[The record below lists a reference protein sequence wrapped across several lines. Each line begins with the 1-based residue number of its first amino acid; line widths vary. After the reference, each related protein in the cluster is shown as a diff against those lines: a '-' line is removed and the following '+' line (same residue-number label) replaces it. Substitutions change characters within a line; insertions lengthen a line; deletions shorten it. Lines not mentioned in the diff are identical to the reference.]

1 MVATNGKVTT
11 IKRTSEFSHLDNLVN
26 EIYSIEQDLRKA
38 KVELTGLE
46 DSLDLYKFE
55 VEKAI
60 ADDATLKN
68 DNQRKAKRLE
78 LQNKPD
84 YSQMIANILK
94 AKDKINHLEIE
105 LNLSNNRFSVAKL
118 RSRHEIANLE
128 RLGDF

>member
-1 MVATNGKVTT
+1 MVAINGKVTT

-38 KVELTGLE
+38 KIELTGLE

-60 ADDATLKN
+60 ASDDTLKN

-118 RSRHEIANLE
+118 RSRHEIANLSKM
-128 RLGDF
+128 GDF

>member
-1 MVATNGKVTT
+1 MVTTNGKVTT

-38 KVELTGLE
+38 KIELTGLE

-60 ADDATLKN
+60 ASDDTLKN

-118 RSRHEIANLE
+118 RSRHEIANLSK
-128 RLGDF
+128 LGDF